1 MTTIDHQPTQPVTED
16 WDWQL
21 SAACR
26 GMDVET
32 FYHPTGERWHDKNAR
47 ITQAKQICQPC
58 PVINQCAAW
67 ALRTREP
74 YGVWG
79 GLSEAERAHILGVRA
94 SKYPA
99 QPPERSTDRHV
110 GSITRTDQEACP

>member
-1 MTTIDHQPTQPVTED
+1 MTTIDQQAAQPIADYWE
-16 WDWQL
+16 WQL

-32 FYHPTGERWHDKNAR
+32 FYHPAGERWHQKNQR
-47 ITQAKQICQPC
+47 ITQAKQICQHC
-58 PVINQCAAW
+58 PVINQCATW

-79 GLSEAERAHILGVRA
+79 GLSETERATIDSL
-94 SKYPA
+94 
-99 QPPERSTDRHV
+99 ELD
-110 GSITRTDQEACP
+110 GSALCGLAGFR

>member
-1 MTTIDHQPTQPVTED
+1 MTTIDHQPARPVAEY

-32 FYHPTGERWHDKNAR
+32 FYHPAGERWHEKNAR
-47 ITQAKQICQPC
+47 ITQAKQICQRC
-58 PVINQCAAW
+58 PVISQCAAW

-79 GLSEAERAHILGVRA
+79 GLSEAERADILGVR
-94 SKYPA
+94 SLKYPGLA
-99 QPPERSTDRHV
+99 PRTTD
-110 GSITRTDQEACP
+110 

>member
-1 MTTIDHQPTQPVTED
+1 MSTINHQPARPVADD

-26 GMDVET
+26 GMDVDA
-32 FYHPTGERWHDKNAR
+32 FYHPAGERLDEKTAR
-47 ITQAKQICQPC
+47 INQAKQICRRC

-79 GLSEAERAHILGVRA
+79 GLSEAERADILGVR
-94 SKYPA
+94 SLKYPA
-99 QPPERSTDRHV
+99 PAPRATGPVPMTVAAPPGH
-110 GSITRTDQEACP
+110 Q